1 MTVYKVQF
9 GDKEFIAHS
18 LRDFAR
24 IAVFAKWY
32 LRSQALEDQL
42 HCSMQD
48 YDDQDRARRSMDR
61 ALIASNSTY
70 QRRQTLVV
78 RKAWQSLLYAQA
90 SQ

>member
-9 GDKEFIAHS
+9 GDKEFVAHS

-32 LRSQALEDQL
+32 LRSQALKDQL

-48 YDDQDRARRSMDR
+48 HDDQDRGLRRIDR
-61 ALIASNSTY
+61 ALVASNSTY
-70 QRRQTLVV
+70 QRRQNLLI
-78 RKAWQSLLYAQA
+78 RKAWQSLFYAPA